1 MTEFAFGHNR
11 IRVDV
16 ERTRAW
22 YDACGKPAAGCTCGN
37 CRNFIAAASLLP
49 KEVGEVLAPLG
60 LTLLKTAEVMEWC
73 READGRHWYTLQYH
87 LAGELVEKGEGT
99 VQIAP
104 EVTVGFAEGSGP
116 FLKNFPEPFFNSFW
130 ISGCPGCWTR
140 RITKAKAFYRRMHNE
155 RII

>member
-104 EVTVGFAEGSGP
+104 EVTVGFAEGGGP
-116 FLKNFPEPFFNSFW
+116 FLKNFPEPFFQLFLDLRLPWVLDETNNKSK
-130 ISGCPGCWTR
+130 SLLQEN
-140 RITKAKAFYRRMHNE
+140 AQ
-155 RII
+155 